1 MLYIKNRR
9 INIHNKGKIINKM
22 FTKKNAKVIKYNNI
36 RKISKNVK
44 SSNKKRKFLKIISFV
59 TIFSLISLISYS
71 AIKRKITK
79 YYKYS
84 QYEDIDI
91 KSYNKSI
98 EKNYQE
104 ESVDIQNYM
113 DLVFNGTV
121 LDKDKIYYPSKN
133 PKISIVISVFNGE
146 AYLKTAIL
154 SIQNQNLKDIEIV
167 LVDDGS
173 KDNSVNLIKELMKT
187 EPRIVLYE
195 NGENKG
201 TLFTKSKG
209 VLNSK
214 GKYVIVMDEDD
225 IFVQRDAFSS
235 IYAEA
240 EKNNLDMLGYILD
253 YSGRKLDRNKRRYS
267 YSNKLKQIVYQPE
280 LSNIMY
286 TLHHNGHVSK
296 FGGSLVNHLVRTDLF
311 KKVIKLIDEEN
322 MNFHMNHHEDYILFF
337 LLTRNAK
344 SIKYIERIFYICPT
358 FWDNNEPKV
367 KFRNEIKNEERHNKK
382 CFAYLNFLDILFKNT
397 KNTKEDKKIAFSQVK
412 YYYLDIK
419 YCRKNK
425 VTREKAISVFKS
437 YLGNEYV
444 SDEDK
449 KKLRDFIDNPP

>member
-9 INIHNKGKIINKM
+9 INIHNKGKINNKM
-22 FTKKNAKVIKYNNI
+22 ITKKNAKVIKYNNI
-36 RKISKNVK
+36 RKISKKVK
-44 SSNKKRKFLKIISFV
+44 SSNKKRKFLKIITFI
-59 TIFSLISLISYS
+59 TIFSLISFISYS

-235 IYAEA
+235 LYAEA

-367 KFRNEIKNEERHNKK
+367 KFRNDIKNEERHNKK
-382 CFAYLNFLDILFKNT
+382 CFAYLNFLDMLFKNT
-397 KNTKEDKKIAFSQVK
+397 KDTKEDKKIAFSQVK

>member
-1 MLYIKNRR
+1 MI
-9 INIHNKGKIINKM
+9 
-22 FTKKNAKVIKYNNI
+22 TKRNAKVNNIKYNNI
-36 RKISKNVK
+36 RKKSKKEK

-59 TIFSLISLISYS
+59 TIFSFISIISYS

-382 CFAYLNFLDILFKNT
+382 CFTYLNFLDILFKNT

>member
-1 MLYIKNRR
+1 MI
-9 INIHNKGKIINKM
+9 
-22 FTKKNAKVIKYNNI
+22 TKRNAKVNTIKYNNI
-36 RKISKNVK
+36 RKISKKVK

-59 TIFSLISLISYS
+59 TIFSFISFISYS

-201 TLFTKSKG
+201 TLYTKSKG

-425 VTREKAISVFKS
+425 VTREKAISVFKL
-437 YLGNEYV
+437 YLENEYV